1 MNTPQPPRWRLHQAA
16 LAIRGTADEFRRAA
30 ILNFCAVALDVLRG

>member
-1 MNTPQPPRWRLHQAA
+1 MNTPQPPRWRLHNAA
-16 LAIRGTADEFRRAA
+16 MAIRGTVGEYRRLA